1 MPNDK
6 NIFAHDFPQS
16 EDGVGVRQISALLNE
31 VSLAARP
38 SGALFPRAYYPLTI
52 STALNTLWDDWLDS
66 NGFFR
71 PAVLDRG

>member
-38 SGALFPRAYYPLTI
+38 GGALFPHAYYPLTI
-52 STALNTLWDDWLDS
+52 SAALNTLWDDWLDS